1 MVVHL
6 VDGTYELFRSYFA
19 LPPLTAPDGRPAGA
33 VLGIIQS
40 LLLLLR
46 ESEVTHIGCAFDHTI
61 ESFRN
66 GLFPGYKSGA
76 GVPADL
82 LAQFEL
88 AERAVAALGI
98 TCWPMDD
105 FEADDALATAVA
117 QLRQDPNVDR
127 IVICSP
133 DKDLA
138 QMVED
143 DRVVEFVRRSG
154 EILNEPGVIAKFGVS
169 PQSIPDLLALAGDSA
184 DGIPGLPRW
193 GAKTSA
199 QVLARYLH
207 IEDIPVDSGDWDVQ
221 VRGARGLSNIL
232 TEYAD
237 EARLYKD
244 LATLRT
250 DVPLDASVGSLEWK
264 GVVKEDYLA
273 LCEEL
278 AFTRLTDL
286 PHRWAPAS
294 APD

>member
-33 VLGIIQS
+33 VLGLVQS

-46 ESEVTHIGCAFDHTI
+46 DSEVTHIGCAFDHTI

-66 GLFPGYKSGA
+66 GLFAGYKTGA
-76 GVPADL
+76 GAPADL
-82 LAQFEL
+82 LAQFDL

-105 FEADDALATAVA
+105 FEADDAIATAVV
-117 QLRQDPNVDR
+117 QLRQSPSVDR
-127 IVICSP
+127 IVVCSP

-143 DRVVEFVRRSG
+143 DRVVEFDRRRG
-154 EILNEPGVIAKFGVS
+154 EILNEQGVIAKFGVG
-169 PQSIPDLLALAGDSA
+169 PESIPDLLALAGDAA
-184 DGIPGLPRW
+184 DGIPGVPRW

-199 QVLARYLH
+199 KVLARYH
-207 IEDIPVDSGDWDVQ
+207 HVEDIPADSEEWDVQ
-221 VRGARGLSNIL
+221 VRGARGLSDIL
-232 TEYAD
+232 AEYAD
-237 EARLYKD
+237 EVRLYKT
-244 LATLRT
+244 LTTLRT
-250 DVPLDASVGSLEWK
+250 DVPLDASVESLEWK
-264 GVVKEDYLA
+264 GVVRDDYLA

-278 AFTRLTDL
+278 AFARLTDL
-286 PHRWAPAS
+286 PHRWAS
-294 APD
+294 A